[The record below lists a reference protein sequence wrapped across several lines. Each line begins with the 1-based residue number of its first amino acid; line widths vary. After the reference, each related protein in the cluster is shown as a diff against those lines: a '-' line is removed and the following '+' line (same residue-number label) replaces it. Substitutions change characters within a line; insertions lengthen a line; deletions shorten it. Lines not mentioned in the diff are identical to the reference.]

1 MIGKEMCLAAKLLPS
16 ENLSP
21 TLKSQVFIVDWQAD
35 PPMGIASQMV
45 AELLQLPDLKS
56 IKV

>member
-1 MIGKEMCLAAKLLPS
+1 MCLAAKLLPS